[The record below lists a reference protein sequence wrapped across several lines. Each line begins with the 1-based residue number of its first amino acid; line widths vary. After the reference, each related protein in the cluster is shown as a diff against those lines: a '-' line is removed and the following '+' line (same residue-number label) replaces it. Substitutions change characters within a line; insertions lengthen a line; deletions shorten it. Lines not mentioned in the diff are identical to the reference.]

1 MDRKTGPRKRC
12 PVNLT
17 EGRQSRGSWFKT
29 YMCQNVETS
38 CLRGTSMHKD
48 CMKKK
53 KDCMQRYKN
62 GNRAKSNWIRI
73 KKEKQ

>member
-53 KDCMQRYKN
+53 KTVCR
-62 GNRAKSNWIRI
+62 GIR
-73 KKEKQ
+73 KEIEQKAIG